1 LAHSV
6 LARISSHT
14 NRKVYVTV
22 ISTVVSKLKDVSRS
36 QAVLYAVKL
45 VISRKQCKYTL
56 LLQTTNIHGY
66 RIAAFADDFNWI
78 VHLLDPQPPPF
89 IKCGLA
95 DQYFGWL
102 AG

>member
-14 NRKVYVTV
+14 NRKVYVAL

-36 QAVLYAVKL
+36 QAVLYTGN
-45 VISRKQCKYTL
+45 ISETVQVYL

-66 RIAAFADDFNWI
+66 RIAAFPMTLIGSFTFSRRR
-78 VHLLDPQPPPF
+78 L
-89 IKCGLA
+89 
-95 DQYFGWL
+95 
-102 AG
+102 